1 MTGHRILILGK
12 TALFS
17 DSNMIGKIFGRV
29 YRALDAHFLFNGV
42 KTCVSFSRCYSPP
55 RCPL

>member
-1 MTGHRILILGK
+1 MTCHRILILAK
-12 TALFS
+12 ASFS
-17 DSNMIGKIFGRV
+17 DSKMIGKIFDSIH
-29 YRALDAHFLFNGV
+29 RASDVKFLFNGV

>member
-1 MTGHRILILGK
+1 MTCPRILILGK
-12 TALFS
+12 ASFS
-17 DSNMIGKIFGRV
+17 DSKMFGKIFDRIH
-29 YRALDAHFLFNGV
+29 RASEAHFLFNGV

>member
-1 MTGHRILILGK
+1 MTCPRILILGK
-12 TALFS
+12 ASFL
-17 DSNMIGKIFGRV
+17 DYKMLGKIFDRIH
-29 YRALDAHFLFNGV
+29 RASDVKFLFNGV

>member
-1 MTGHRILILGK
+1 MTHLQAAIWRKQLLYGSR
-12 TALFS
+12 
-17 DSNMIGKIFGRV
+17 MISKIFDRIH
-29 YRALDAHFLFNGV
+29 RASDVKFLFNGV